1 MRHFHS
7 FSIALLFSSNVLA
20 QDIPGLLGIPSSS
33 VPVVPAAVSQVGGVV
48 NGVVS
53 GLPTGGNTVNNARKS
68 TSPVARVRTG
78 QDVAGSSAA
87 PQATNHPLASV
98 VSTATHIVGSVATQ
112 DIPSVAAT
120 LKNTVAS
127 VVHGVQSI
135 GEYRLGGQLLLWPAL
150 VYRSCS
156 ILDEDIC

>member
-7 FSIALLFSSNVLA
+7 LSIALLFSSNVLA
-20 QDIPGLLGIPSSS
+20 QGIPGLLGIPSSS
-33 VPVVPAAVSQVGGVV
+33 VPVVPSVVSHVGGVV

-53 GLPTGGNTVNNARKS
+53 GVPTGGNTVNNARQS

-78 QDVAGSSAA
+78 QVGGGSSAA

-98 VSTATHIVGSVATQ
+98 VSTAAHIVGSVATQ
-112 DIPSVAAT
+112 DVPSVAAT

-127 VVHGVQSI
+127 VVHGVQSV
-135 GEYRLGGQLLLWPAL
+135 GEYRLGEQLL
-150 VYRSCS
+150 V
-156 ILDEDIC
+156 